1 MKITVKKSTMVTPN
15 AATPSGKL
23 WLSNVDLVTATT
35 YHTRSVYYYRFS
47 GAADFFDPAVLMAAL
62 SRVLVEYY
70 PIAGRLTR
78 DEDGRISINC
88 TAEGALFV
96 EAECDGEIDDLGGFG
111 PRPDL
116 SLNPAVDYSL
126 GISTYPLLLIQL
138 TRFKCGGVCLG
149 HGNQHHLS
157 DGPAALRFTK
167 TWFDLARSI
176 ATATATATATAA
188 AAAVAP
194 PFMDRTLLRAR
205 DPPQPRFTHIEY
217 HRGGTPPP
225 QPNSEKTY
233 SVFKLTSDQINA
245 LKAKCNVGSGNG
257 GNGPFPATRYTTFE
271 VLAGHVWRCVSE
283 ARGLPGDQETKLF
296 VSTDGR
302 SRLSPPLPPGYFGN
316 VNFSAT
322 AAAPCGQLRSNHVR
336 FAAGKTR
343 EAIARMDDEYLRSAI
358 DYLEVQPDISA
369 IARGPGTYNSPNLG
383 IISWLRLPVYEAD
396 FGWGNPVHVGLAAA
410 PPEGKCHFL
419 PSPASDGSL
428 LVSISLAKEHM
439 RLFEKLLFDV

>member
-1 MKITVKKSTMVTPN
+1 MQRRRAASCGCRMWTWLRPPPTTPAASTSTASTAPPTSSTRRCSWRRS
-15 AATPSGKL
+15 AASWWSTTLSPGG
-23 WLSNVDLVTATT
+23 WLETKTAAS
-35 YHTRSVYYYRFS
+35 RST
-47 GAADFFDPAVLMAAL
+47 APARGPCSWRRSATA
-62 SRVLVEYY
+62 
-70 PIAGRLTR
+70 RLT
-78 DEDGRISINC
+78 IW
-88 TAEGALFV
+88 GAS
-96 EAECDGEIDDLGGFG
+96 
-111 PRPDL
+111 PPPPDL
-116 SLNPAVDYSL
+116 SFNPAVDYSL

-167 TWFDLARSI
+167 TWFDLARSL
-176 ATATATATATAA
+176 ATATATTISD
-188 AAAVAP
+188 AP

-217 HRGGTPPP
+217 HRGGTPPKP
-225 QPNSEKTY
+225 ISSAIITSEKTY

-245 LKAKCNVGSGNG
+245 LKAKCNVGSGDG
-257 GNGPFPATRYTTFE
+257 GNGPFPAARYTTFE

-283 ARGLPGDQETKLF
+283 ARGLPGDQETKLY

-322 AAAPCGQLRSNHVR
+322 AVSLCGQLRSNNVR

-369 IARGPGTYNSPNLG
+369 IARGPRTYNSPNLG

-396 FGWGNPVHVGLAAA
+396 FGWGNPVHVGLAAP

-439 RLFEKLLFDV
+439 RLFEKLLFDF

>member
-15 AATPSGKL
+15 AATPSGKM

-35 YHTRSVYYYRFS
+35 YHTRSVYFYRFN
-47 GAADFFDPAVLMAAL
+47 GAANFFDPAVLMAAL
-62 SRVLVEYY
+62 IRVL
-70 PIAGRLTR
+70 
-78 DEDGRISINC
+78 
-88 TAEGALFV
+88 
-96 EAECDGEIDDLGGFG
+96 AECDGEIDDLGGFV

-116 SLNPAVDYSL
+116 SLNPAIDYSL

-167 TWFDLARSI
+167 TWFDLARSL
-176 ATATATATATAA
+176 ATATAAVADA

-217 HRGGTPPP
+217 HRGGTPP

-245 LKAKCNVGSGNG
+245 LKAKCNVDSDGR
-257 GNGPFPATRYTTFE
+257 NGPFPATRYTTFE

-283 ARGLPGDQETKLF
+283 ARGLPGDQETKLY

-322 AAAPCGQLRSNHVR
+322 AVSLCGQLRSNNVR

-343 EAIARMDDEYLRSAI
+343 EAIARMNDEYLRSAI

-396 FGWGNPVHVGLAAA
+396 FGWGNPVHVGLAAP
-410 PPEGKCHFL
+410 PPEGKCHLL

-439 RLFEKLLFDV
+439 RLFEKLLYDV